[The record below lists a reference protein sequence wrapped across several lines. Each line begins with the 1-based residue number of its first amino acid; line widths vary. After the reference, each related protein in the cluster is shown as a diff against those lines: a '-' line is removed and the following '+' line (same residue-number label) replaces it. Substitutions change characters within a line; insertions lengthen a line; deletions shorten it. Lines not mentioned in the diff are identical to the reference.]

1 MTTMIES
8 EETVAVP
15 RLETMERRNR
25 GLGLAVVILAI
36 LVLALGAWTIYDFS
50 QGAATAPSAE
60 MTQFLDDYDT
70 AWNNYDGEAFLAL
83 TTAGYKFTTA
93 GGREFRELDQA
104 FTIGTTLPMFAWQ
117 FENLG
122 EPIVTGHGP
131 WYVSTAIQ
139 TTTNIREAD
148 GHSILTVVDI
158 EGVLQVS
165 DHRIIGDF

>member
-25 GLGLAVVILAI
+25 GLGIAIVVLAI

-50 QGAATAPSAE
+50 QGAATAPSSE
-60 MTQFLDDYDT
+60 MTQLLDDYDT

-104 FTIGTTLPMFAWQ
+104 FAIGNTLPMFAWR
-117 FENLG
+117 FENQG

-131 WYVSTAIQ
+131 WYVSTPIQ

-158 EGVLQVS
+158 DGVLQVS